1 MESKE
6 YKEYIAAIEN
16 GYKGSYLG
24 KSYKFWLNIEYK
36 KSVNKAKKQ
45 KKGKK

>member
-6 YKEYIAAIEN
+6 YKEYIAAIDN

-24 KSYKFWLNIEYK
+24 KSYKYWLNIEYK
-36 KSVNKAKKQ
+36 KSIKKR
-45 KKGKK
+45 KRKGKK

>member
-6 YKEYIAAIEN
+6 YKEYIAAIDN

-24 KSYKFWLNIEYK
+24 KSYKFWLNIEW
-36 KSVNKAKKQ
+36 KKQ
-45 KKGKK
+45 FKKKGVKK